1 MADDIGALDGHDDL
15 EVYTDGASRGNPGPA
30 SYGIVFTD
38 GEEIVYTDTGYLGRA
53 TNNQAEYNAVINAL
67 DIAIKAGLERIEL
80 HSDSQLM
87 INQLNG
93 EWRIKDSE
101 LQELHGSIEDRLQK
115 INATFSHLPRE
126 NRFIDRAD
134 TLCNDTL
141 DREGH

>member
-1 MADDIGALDGHDDL
+1 MALEGHDRL

-38 GEEIVYTDTGYLGRA
+38 GEEILHTDTGFLGTA
-53 TNNQAEYNAVINAL
+53 TNNQAEYTAVINAL
-67 DIAIKAGLERIEL
+67 DIAIEAGLDRIDL

-93 EWRIKDSE
+93 DWQVKDRQ
-101 LQELHGSIEDRLQK
+101 LQQLYRTVQDRLDR
-115 INATFSHLPRE
+115 IDVTFSHLPRE
-126 NRFIDRAD
+126 NRFIDQAD